1 MRLSL
6 LVPLMLLAAPLGA
19 QDAAEGA
26 LIYAQSCAPC
36 HGAEA
41 RGNGPMAPVLV
52 LQPSDLTTLTARNG
66 GAFPLLRV
74 VERIDG
80 QDPLMSHGSPMPVWG
95 PFFLG
100 GDVVPV
106 ETLSGEA
113 VQTSRPIADVVAYL
127 MEVQEG

>member
-1 MRLSL
+1 
-6 LVPLMLLAAPLGA
+6 
-19 QDAAEGA
+19 
-26 LIYAQSCAPC
+26 
-36 HGAEA
+36 
-41 RGNGPMAPVLV
+41 MAPVLV